1 MKIGGKI
8 GISHTKDINNAQIAP
23 PVGGLVDEADS
34 YAMYGLRKIKE
45 GYTGNCI
52 EVRRESDDATRNIPF
67 DVHGNL
73 DLTRADDGSV
83 SGLETFCTGTTCFV
97 KTWYDQSGGTSFDL
111 AQSGTGKQ
119 PKIVE
124 SGTLNTANGKPTMKF
139 DGTND
144 LVKRSIGT
152 DDGSPHSIFFV
163 YRLDNPVAA
172 SKGILSLHETTDT
185 AMIRT
190 NSSKVIEINFGNA
203 VTIANANTPDTL
215 FQLSMVINGAS
226 SKLALNGR
234 NTTDPDLGSNELELI
249 VIGREEGTT
258 DSNNSKMSCSELII
272 YSRAL
277 TNQEFQEVH
286 NNINGYYNL
295 G

>member
-1 MKIGGKI
+1 MSI
-8 GISHTKDINNAQIAP
+8 GISNKADVARAKAVP
-23 PVGGLVDEADS
+23 PVGKLVSTGDS
-34 YAMYGLRKIKE
+34 YAMYGLRKVKDD
-45 GYTGNCI
+45 YTGNCI
-52 EVRRESDDATRNIPF
+52 EVRRGSDDAPANIGF
-67 DVHGNL
+67 DAHGNL
-73 DLTRADDGSV
+73 DEAALLTHCGSNDG
-83 SGLETFCTGTTCFV
+83 FI

-111 AQSGTGKQ
+111 AQSGSGKQ
-119 PKIVE
+119 PKIVN
-124 SGTLNTANGKPTMKF
+124 SGSILRANGRPIMTF
-139 DGTND
+139 DGGND

-190 NSSKVIEINFGNA
+190 DSSKVIEINFGNA
-203 VTIANANTPDTL
+203 VTIANANVPDTL
-215 FQLSMVINGAS
+215 FQLSMVVNGAS

-234 NTTDPDLGSNELELI
+234 NATDPDLGSNDIELI

-286 NNINGYYNL
+286 NNVNGYYNL

>member
-1 MKIGGKI
+1 MSI
-8 GISHTKDINNAQIAP
+8 GISNKADVARAKAVP
-23 PVGGLVDEADS
+23 PVGKLVSTGDS
-34 YAMYGLRKIKE
+34 YAMYGLRKVKDD
-45 GYTGNCI
+45 YTGNCI
-52 EVRRESDDATRNIPF
+52 EVRESDGGALANIGFDA
-67 DVHGNL
+67 HGNL
-73 DLTRADDGSV
+73 DEAALLAHCGSNDG
-83 SGLETFCTGTTCFV
+83 FI

-111 AQSGTGKQ
+111 AQSGSGKQ
-119 PKIVE
+119 PKIVN
-124 SGTLNTANGKPTMKF
+124 SGSILRANGRPIMTF
-139 DGTND
+139 DGGND

-172 SKGILSLHETTDT
+172 SKGIFSLHETTDT

-190 NSSKVIEINFGNA
+190 DSSKVIEINFGNA
-203 VTIANANTPDTL
+203 VTIANANVPDTL
-215 FQLSMVINGAS
+215 FQLSMVVNGAS

-234 NTTDPDLGSNELELI
+234 NATDPDLGSNDIELI

-286 NNINGYYNL
+286 NNVNGYYNL

>member
-1 MKIGGKI
+1 MKIAAKI
-8 GISHTKDINNAQIAP
+8 GISHTKDINNAKITP
-23 PVGGLVDEADS
+23 PVGKLTSDEDS
-34 YAMYGLRKIKE
+34 YAMYGLRKIKDD
-45 GYTGNCI
+45 YAGNCI
-52 EVRRESDDATRNIPF
+52 EVRESDGDTTANIGFDA
-67 DVHGNL
+67 HGNL
-73 DLTRADDGSV
+73 DEAALLAHCGGNDG
-83 SGLETFCTGTTCFV
+83 FV
-97 KTWYDQSGGTSFDL
+97 KTWYDQSGGTAFDL

-119 PKIVE
+119 PKIVN
-124 SGTLNTANGKPTMKF
+124 SGSILRANGKPIMTF

-163 YRLDNPVAA
+163 YRLDDPVAA

-190 NSSKVIEINFGNA
+190 NSSKVIEINFGNT

-215 FQLSMVINGAS
+215 FQLSMIVNGAS

-234 NTTDPDLGSNELELI
+234 NGTDPNLGSNDVELI

-258 DSNNSKMSCSELII
+258 DSNNSKMSCAELII

-277 TNQEFQEVH
+277 TDQEFQQV
-286 NNINGYYNL
+286 NNNVNGYYNL